1 MGPHKNVNRDKRP
14 FGVKRTSDSLNPPFA
29 FISKTM
35 PTGNPIPPSN
45 RPAAEPLG
53 FRGGSGPDMKESSI
67 EYVGRK
73 ESRVP
78 LPMLFLGFAAVA
90 AVIIAFVHFS
100 RL

>member
-1 MGPHKNVNRDKRP
+1 
-14 FGVKRTSDSLNPPFA
+14 
-29 FISKTM
+29 
-35 PTGNPIPPSN
+35 
-45 RPAAEPLG
+45 
-53 FRGGSGPDMKESSI
+53 MKESSI

-78 LPMLFLGFAAVA
+78 LPMLFLGFAAMA

>member
-1 MGPHKNVNRDKRP
+1 M
-14 FGVKRTSDSLNPPFA
+14 RTSDSVNPPFA

-45 RPAAEPLG
+45 RPATEPLG

-67 EYVGRK
+67 QYVGKK

-78 LPMLFLGFAAVA
+78 LPMLFLGFVAVA
-90 AVIIAFVHFS
+90 AVIIAFVHFAH
-100 RL
+100 L

>member
-1 MGPHKNVNRDKRP
+1 
-14 FGVKRTSDSLNPPFA
+14 
-29 FISKTM
+29 
-35 PTGNPIPPSN
+35 
-45 RPAAEPLG
+45 
-53 FRGGSGPDMKESSI
+53 MKESSI

-78 LPMLFLGFAAVA
+78 LPMLFLGFVAMA